1 MGGINLLYGVP
12 LSANV
17 SENIVKTQLK
27 TEFAQK
33 GIDVNEIYIS
43 FTKKNVATMLSD
55 SEKAIDVAVIAEF
68 LERDGMKESEISS
81 LLEINEDIVIIPIV
95 EAKHKGDAFLKNLFA
110 NGVYN
115 CIRNDE
121 SNIIDMIVSLI
132 QAPRKLS
139 KAREYYY
146 LSKNEDFSSTLEKAA
161 PVAAPPK
168 GFGKKERKKKVQ
180 EESLAVEPS
189 SENKKESEPEAKKAD
204 NNVIKVQKVS
214 VQEELIIEERG
225 EEKEDVRERKEP
237 ATSSS
242 SGEQTKIQVKKKAE
256 PTPSNPEIS
265 ISNNAGSS
273 VVLSSRK
280 ISKSEKMKEKV
291 FMILK
296 ILVFI
301 IFFLSITLNIML
313 LSSDT
318 VREILSY
325 TFFGG
330 ARM

>member
-1 MGGINLLYGVP
+1 M
-12 LSANV
+12 A
-17 SENIVKTQLK
+17 E
-27 TEFAQK
+27 
-33 GIDVNEIYIS
+33 
-43 FTKKNVATMLSD
+43 KK
-55 SEKAIDVAVIAEF
+55 
-68 LERDGMKESEISS
+68 
-81 LLEINEDIVIIPIV
+81 
-95 EAKHKGDAFLKNLFA
+95 
-110 NGVYN
+110 
-115 CIRNDE
+115 RN
-121 SNIIDMIVSLI
+121 
-132 QAPRKLS
+132 
-139 KAREYYY
+139 
-146 LSKNEDFSSTLEKAA
+146 
-161 PVAAPPK
+161 
-168 GFGKKERKKKVQ
+168 KKVQ

-256 PTPSNPEIS
+256 PTPTNPEIS
-265 ISNNAGSS
+265 ISNNDGSS